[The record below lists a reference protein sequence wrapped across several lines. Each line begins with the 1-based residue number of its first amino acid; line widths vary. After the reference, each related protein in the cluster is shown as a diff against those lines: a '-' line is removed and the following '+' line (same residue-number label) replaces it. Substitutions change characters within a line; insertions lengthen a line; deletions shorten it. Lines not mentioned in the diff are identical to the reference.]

1 MGVKPYAIATS
12 VSLIIAQRLARKLC
26 NNCKEPVEMSR
37 DALLKEGFTEEEIN
51 AGGIKIYRPV
61 GCGSCTDGYKG
72 RTGLYQV
79 MPVSE
84 EIQRIIL
91 QDGNAVDIATQC
103 AKEGIWDLRRSG
115 LAKVKAGL
123 TSLDEVNQCT
133 TE

>member
-1 MGVKPYAIATS
+1 
-12 VSLIIAQRLARKLC
+12 
-26 NNCKEPVEMSR
+26 
-37 DALLKEGFTEEEIN
+37 
-51 AGGIKIYRPV
+51 
-61 GCGSCTDGYKG
+61 
-72 RTGLYQV
+72 

-91 QDGNAVDIATQC
+91 QDGNAVDIAAQS

-115 LAKVKAGL
+115 LSKVKAGI

>member
-1 MGVKPYAIATS
+1 MPA
-12 VSLIIAQRLARKLC
+12 
-26 NNCKEPVEMSR
+26 E
-37 DALLKEGFTEEEIN
+37 ALLKEGFTEDEI
-51 AGGIKIYRPV
+51 AAGIKIYKPV

-91 QDGNAVDIATQC
+91 QDGNAVDIATQS
-103 AKEGIWDLRRSG
+103 ASEGIWDLRKSG
-115 LAKVKAGL
+115 LSKVKAGI

-133 TE
+133 VE

>member
-1 MGVKPYAIATS
+1 
-12 VSLIIAQRLARKLC
+12 
-26 NNCKEPVEMSR
+26 MSAE
-37 DALLKEGFTEEEIN
+37 ALLKEGFMESEVS
-51 AGGIKIYRPV
+51 AGIKVYKPM

-79 MPVSE
+79 MPVSD

-91 QDGNAVDIATQC
+91 QDGNAVDIAQQSAT
-103 AKEGIWDLRRSG
+103 EGIWDLRRSG
-115 LAKVKAGL
+115 LEKVKSGM